1 MNLNPLYELKER
13 LESGIIA
20 GVSLLSEDFRLARA
34 VEQIEPLSKASPVF
48 QKIYQSAMQLLSD
61 EGDRKGDML
70 LDILGF
76 VDAVLTTQAVTEVEG
91 SLEPLEVAEGSLCC
105 EVPYSQLAPLLLAL
119 STSGSGHYSMIVEA
133 QRFFLIIV

>member
-70 LDILGF
+70 LDILKR
-76 VDAVLTTQAVTEVEG
+76 
-91 SLEPLEVAEGSLCC
+91 P
-105 EVPYSQLAPLLLAL
+105 
-119 STSGSGHYSMIVEA
+119 
-133 QRFFLIIV
+133 